1 MKRITGDPMRG
12 FSLTEDIR
20 RFLAAHAGATSIE
33 YALIAAGVSITII
46 TIVTTLGSQLQSTF
60 YDKLSSMF

>member
-1 MKRITGDPMRG
+1 MRA
-12 FSLTEDIR
+12 FSLTKTFR
-20 RFLAAHAGATSIE
+20 RFLAAQDGATSIE

-46 TIVTTLGSQLQSTF
+46 GVVTTLGSQLQSTF

>member
-1 MKRITGDPMRG
+1 MRG
-12 FSLTEDIR
+12 FGLTEKIR
-20 RFLAAHAGATSIE
+20 RFLAAQNGATSIE

-46 TIVTTLGSQLQSTF
+46 GVVTTLGSQLQSTF